1 MSASA
6 SVSLPNALTP
16 WPVYSANI
24 FTSPYECFSFPFI
37 VSYMPHLITEPN
49 MISTENDR
57 LGGGRREMGRV
68 WLFLYSCTALFPAVI
83 LRSGSLVKL

>member
-57 LGGGRREMGRV
+57 WGGEDGKWDVCGFFYTHVRRY
-68 WLFLYSCTALFPAVI
+68 FLQ
-83 LRSGSLVKL
+83 

>member
-57 LGGGRREMGRV
+57 LGGGGDGKWDVCGFFYTHVRRY
-68 WLFLYSCTALFPAVI
+68 FLQ
-83 LRSGSLVKL
+83 